1 MQIQIRQRLWQI
13 KMSDNLL
20 RKTNVLK
27 MFSLWDQCRLISRA
41 STIMVKGNIQHVID
55 GRSMA
60 CSPRVV
66 RRIFYGCL
74 SRAPRLGLSATFG
87 LPSNRRRSSR
97 QCMASGIRKI
107 IPPCSYVDLGI
118 NKYAWKT
125 NRENPSL
132 GTNSKLGTP
141 KQLFL
146 LALGP
151 LWRSY

>member
-1 MQIQIRQRLWQI
+1 ME
-13 KMSDNLL
+13 N
-20 RKTNVLK
+20 
-27 MFSLWDQCRLISRA
+27 SLWNQCRLISRA
-41 STIMVKGNIQHVID
+41 FTIMVKVSIQHVVDD

-66 RRIFYGCL
+66 CRIFYDRL
-74 SRAPRLGLSATFG
+74 SRAPQLVLSATFG

-97 QCMASGIRKI
+97 QCTASGIRKI

-132 GTNSKLGTP
+132 ETNSKLGTP
-141 KQLFL
+141 KQLFS

-151 LWRSY
+151 LWRSC

>member
-1 MQIQIRQRLWQI
+1 
-13 KMSDNLL
+13 MSDNLL
-20 RKTNVLK
+20 QKINVLK
-27 MFSLWDQCRLISRA
+27 MFPFWNQWNQCRLISRA
-41 STIMVKGNIQHVID
+41 FTVMVEGSIQHAVDD

-60 CSPRVV
+60 CSPCVG
-66 RRIFYGCL
+66 RRIFYACL

-107 IPPCSYVDLGI
+107 ISTCSYVKPGMVEF
-118 NKYAWKT
+118 ARKT
-125 NRENPSL
+125 DRENPRL

-141 KQLFL
+141 KQLFS